1 MLPITTCFVAG
12 LQYLLHPVK
21 LGTIQETINPDAL
34 IPVTLLTT
42 DEIFGDIEGVLNLFD
57 SADDVFVPDF
67 GSILVEK
74 TGSNSSHV
82 QDARQVYHLD
92 LIKTLEGFSELP
104 SGPYFLH
111 GPNLHQAWRLYDDE
125 FGAFTFGV
133 IPDDSDKPDEYQ
145 PLTSSSLQGDSVTV
159 PVPSRLYYP
168 QPSLRKPLSGIRVSV
183 GDTVSLKGTHTTFSS
198 RAWKSLYKD
207 PSSVTANYAQEL
219 LDQGAIIVGK
229 TKTAQFGTG
238 ADWVDQQAPW
248 SARGDGY
255 QRMQGSSIG
264 AASALVGYEW
274 LDRSIGV
281 DDGRVVAENGIYS
294 LIRPANISSGD
305 VKTLSKFDG
314 MRFFSRSMKGLLHH
328 APSHKLDAR
337 GDSVAPKVIIP
348 VDLSSPG
355 ETQKAAIDKF
365 VSIIEEHLD
374 AKAEYVDV
382 SKIWEENPPVEASN
396 DGMQSYISQAPFRSW
411 CYDYYHSFDDF
422 RDEYQ
427 RKFHKEPFIE
437 TAPQFFWEQCKS
449 VTEEEHG
456 KDAERLEVFR
466 KWFHDNVM
474 NISTTSSADTPIL
487 VLPCGDVQVKHRNEP
502 MDPPTIYKGVDF
514 TTLAPVLGAS
524 VLSFPFTQVSYK
536 SDITGKTEYQPV
548 CISVLSLQDDQ
559 TSLIQLVEKALRKGH
574 VPTQVDVGRM
584 TFPVKKSDHFV
595 KHLQA
600 PLLVQGSTNEL

>member
-1 MLPITTCFVAG
+1 FNVQGPSPGDTLAMLPITTCFVAG

-396 DGMQSYISQAPFRSW
+396 DGMQS
-411 CYDYYHSFDDF
+411 FDDF